1 MSPMAATRTPTTTG
15 IAARSSTIPEAAI
28 QLNKP
33 SRDPRPISNTAESFL
48 LSNRPSYQARIAAQG
63 NDQPAAAAA
72 ATTTTTPTLTER
84 ERRCKAEAK
93 RAERRQK
100 QAMAARIASNPTK
113 PAAPPRSKFFA
124 RIERE
129 QRQARAAKVKAANRR
144 IEMRPGIPLAEQRR
158 PDWGMQ
164 EARKTEAHNH
174 HVATSEKAQQV
185 AAGAA
190 EKAERRRLALQRA
203 NERAMAEIE
212 AARERDRQEYGWKTS

>member
-1 MSPMAATRTPTTTG
+1 MYSLFPPHGR
-15 IAARSSTIPEAAI
+15 
-28 QLNKP
+28 
-33 SRDPRPISNTAESFL
+33 

-72 ATTTTTPTLTER
+72 ATTTTPTLTER

-100 QAMAARIASNPTK
+100 QTMAARIASNPTK

-185 AAGAA
+185 VAGAA

-203 NERAMAEIE
+203 NERAMAERE